1 MFELM
6 HRNRYP
12 ANTYTPFRE
21 MEALERRFFTPFME
35 DFFRGDAMTQFRT
48 DVTDEGDHFL
58 MESDLPGFDKKDIR
72 LELNGDT
79 LTVKA
84 ERRSKTEQK
93 EKDKIVRMERTYGS
107 YSRSY
112 DLTGID
118 AEAIK
123 AKYENGVL
131 QLILPKKE
139 QLPPASRQISIE

>member
-6 HRNRYP
+6 NRNRYP
-12 ANTYTPFRE
+12 TNTYNPFRE

-35 DFFRGDAMTQFRT
+35 EFFRSDPMTQFRT
-48 DVTDEGDHFL
+48 DVTDEGDHYL
-58 MESDLPGFDKKDIR
+58 MESDLPGFDKKDIQ

-107 YSRSY
+107 YTRSY

-118 AEAIK
+118 VEQIK

-131 QLILPKKE
+131 QLMLPKKE
-139 QLPPASRQISIE
+139 QLPPASRQISID